1 MELGHAA
8 TVSNFPRVSRGEAHQ
23 ARGSR
28 QNARSRIRDG
38 GVTPCW
44 HIGTVNDDPEV
55 PGDPDEESEH
65 GTSDQG
71 EPAERGPV
79 LRRPVP
85 SLDAF
90 AAIQRS
96 LASID
101 FSAIQAA
108 QRTFEQ
114 AGAFKRIIEAQE
126 AIAKNFARSIDFSR
140 IAATHKAIVDTGVAT
155 QAMVAQK
162 QWAEALANSVDFSA
176 LNRAVSS
183 SAALDEWARTSTA
196 FNESLRKQ
204 TELFARIAEG
214 ITFKLPTI
222 DFSGLLA
229 ALDRWLPVNLRDVVA
244 LDVVATVALDE
255 GIPLSWVPRTEIVV
269 LLIDADGPAARVGIL
284 TDRRED
290 ILDDC
295 EQALAPIAHEWA
307 VQCHSAIAAMR
318 GNLDGPA
325 QSHASNII
333 DSIVLGLHGKNGR
346 EHAKTQARED
356 FDELPLQLAA
366 ENLSLRPLFR
376 AFTTW
381 FPHTGIDPPDHFAR
395 HATSHAVGHAGVFA
409 PISALVAV
417 MLATS
422 LTVQYA
428 RDEPTTDATDSD
440 SSP

>member
-1 MELGHAA
+1 M
-8 TVSNFPRVSRGEAHQ
+8 
-23 ARGSR
+23 
-28 QNARSRIRDG
+28 
-38 GVTPCW
+38 
-44 HIGTVNDDPEV
+44 
-55 PGDPDEESEH
+55 PGDPDEENED
-65 GTSDQG
+65 GASDQE
-71 EPAERGPV
+71 EPAESGPV
-79 LRRPVP
+79 FRGSVP

-90 AAIQRS
+90 AAIQRT

-108 QRTFEQ
+108 QRAFEQ
-114 AGAFKRIIEAQE
+114 AGAFPKIIEAQE
-126 AIAKNFARSIDFSR
+126 AIARNFARSIDFSG
-140 IAATHKAIVDTGVAT
+140 IAATHKAIVDAGVAA
-155 QAMVAQK
+155 QATAAQK
-162 QWAEALANSVDFSA
+162 QWAESLAKSIDFSA

-183 SAALDEWARTSTA
+183 SAALDEWARTSAA

-204 TELFARIAEG
+204 TEFFARIAES

-222 DFSGLLA
+222 DIPGLLA
-229 ALDRWLPVNLRDVVA
+229 ALDRWLPVNLRDIVA

-269 LLIDADGPAARVGIL
+269 LLIEADGPGARVGIL
-284 TDRRED
+284 TDRRDD

-295 EQALAPIAHEWA
+295 ERALAPIAHEWA
-307 VQCHSAIAAMR
+307 VQCRSAIAAMR
-318 GNLDGPA
+318 ADLDGPA

-333 DSIVLGLHGKNGR
+333 DSIVLGLHGRNGR
-346 EHAKTQARED
+346 EHTKTRARED
-356 FDELPLQLAA
+356 FDDLPLQLAA

-381 FPHTGIDPPDHFAR
+381 FPNSGIDPPDYFAR
-395 HATSHAVGHAGVFA
+395 HTTSHAVGHAGVFA

-428 RDEPTTDATDSD
+428 LNEPSTDAVDSD

>member
-1 MELGHAA
+1 MIGQI
-8 TVSNFPRVSRGEAHQ
+8 VVVVYPIGRCRVCV
-23 ARGSR
+23 
-28 QNARSRIRDG
+28 G

-44 HIGTVNDDPEV
+44 HTGTVNDDPEAL
-55 PGDPDEESEH
+55 GDPDEENEE
-65 GTSDQG
+65 GTSDQD
-71 EPAERGPV
+71 EPTE
-79 LRRPVP
+79 RRPIFPWSGP

-90 AAIQRS
+90 AAIQRR
-96 LASID
+96 LAALD

-108 QRTFEQ
+108 QHVFEQ
-114 AGAFKRIIEAQE
+114 PGAFKKVIEAQD
-126 AIAKNFARSIDFSR
+126 AITKNFARSIDFSG
-140 IAATHKAIVDTGVAT
+140 IAATHRAIADIGFST
-155 QAMVAQK
+155 QAVAAQK
-162 QWAEALANSVDFSA
+162 QWAESLAKSVDFSA

-183 SAALDEWARTSTA
+183 SKALADWARTSAA
-196 FNESLRKQ
+196 FNESLRKE

-222 DFSGLLA
+222 DTPGLLA
-229 ALDRWLPVNLRDVVA
+229 ALDRWLPGNLRDVDDDD
-244 LDVVATVALDE
+244 LNVVAMVALDE
-255 GIPLSWVPRTEIVV
+255 GIPLSWLPRTEIVV
-269 LLIDADGPAARVGIL
+269 LLIEADGPAERVAIL
-284 TDRRED
+284 ADRRDD

-295 EQALAPIAHEWA
+295 EKALAPIVHEWA
-307 VQCHSAIAAMR
+307 VHCRSAIDTMR
-318 GNLDGPA
+318 ANFDGPA

-346 EHAKTQARED
+346 ENVKMRARED

-376 AFTTW
+376 AFTQW
-381 FPHTGIDPPDHFAR
+381 FPNSGFDPPGYFSR

-428 RDEPTTDATDSD
+428 PDEPTIDAADSD
-440 SSP
+440 SSS

>member
-1 MELGHAA
+1 
-8 TVSNFPRVSRGEAHQ
+8 V
-23 ARGSR
+23 
-28 QNARSRIRDG
+28 I
-38 GVTPCW
+38 
-44 HIGTVNDDPEV
+44 DDPEI
-55 PGDPDEESEH
+55 PGDPDEGHEE
-65 GTSDQG
+65 GIFDQG
-71 EPAERGPV
+71 GPGEGGPT
-79 LRRPVP
+79 LFASIP

-108 QRTFEQ
+108 QRAVEQ
-114 AGAFKRIIEAQE
+114 AGVFKKVIEVQE
-126 AIAKNFARSIDFSR
+126 AIAGNFARSIDFSG
-140 IAATHKAIVDTGVAT
+140 IAATHKAIVDAGVAT
-155 QAMVAQK
+155 QAMAAQK
-162 QWAEALANSVDFSA
+162 QWAESLAKSIDLSA
-176 LNRAVSS
+176 LHRAISS
-183 SAALDEWARTSTA
+183 SAALDEWARTSAA

-204 TELFARIAEG
+204 TELIARITEG

-222 DFSGLLA
+222 DIPGLLA
-229 ALDRWLPVNLRDVVA
+229 ALHRWLPVNLRDVVG
-244 LDVVATVALDE
+244 LDVVAAVALDE

-269 LLIDADGPAARVGIL
+269 LIIEAHGPDERVGVL
-284 TDRRED
+284 TDRRDD

-295 EQALAPIAHEWA
+295 ESALAPIAHEWA
-307 VQCHSAIAAMR
+307 VQCRSGVAAMR
-318 GNLDGPA
+318 ANFDGPA

-333 DSIVLGLHGKNGR
+333 DSIVLGLHGKHGR
-346 EHAKTQARED
+346 EQVKTRARED

-381 FPHTGIDPPDHFAR
+381 FPNTGIDPPDYFAR

-409 PISALVAV
+409 PIAALVAV

-428 RDEPTTDATDSD
+428 PDEPSDDATDTD
-440 SSP
+440 SSL

>member
-1 MELGHAA
+1 M
-8 TVSNFPRVSRGEAHQ
+8 
-23 ARGSR
+23 
-28 QNARSRIRDG
+28 
-38 GVTPCW
+38 
-44 HIGTVNDDPEV
+44 NDDPEA
-55 PGDPDEESEH
+55 PGDRDEENEEE
-65 GTSDQG
+65 TSDQG

-79 LRRPVP
+79 FRGSVP

-108 QRTFEQ
+108 QRAFEQ
-114 AGAFKRIIEAQE
+114 AGAFKKVIEAQE
-126 AIAKNFARSIDFSR
+126 AIAKNFARSIDFSG
-140 IAATHKAIVDTGVAT
+140 IAAAHQEIVDAGVPA
-155 QAMVAQK
+155 QAMAAQK
-162 QWAEALANSVDFSA
+162 QWAESLAKSVDFSA

-183 SAALDEWARTSTA
+183 SAALDEWARTSAA

-204 TELFARIAEG
+204 TEFLARIAEG

-222 DFSGLLA
+222 DIPGLLA

-269 LLIDADGPAARVGIL
+269 LLIEADGPGARIGIL
-284 TDRRED
+284 TDRRDD

-295 EQALAPIAHEWA
+295 EKVLAPIAHEWA
-307 VQCHSAIAAMR
+307 VQCRSAIAAMR
-318 GNLDGPA
+318 ANLDGPA

-346 EHAKTQARED
+346 EHAKTRARED

-381 FPHTGIDPPDHFAR
+381 FPDTGIDPPDYFAR

-428 RDEPTTDATDSD
+428 VDEPSTDATDSD

>member
-1 MELGHAA
+1 M
-8 TVSNFPRVSRGEAHQ
+8 S
-23 ARGSR
+23 
-28 QNARSRIRDG
+28 
-38 GVTPCW
+38 
-44 HIGTVNDDPEV
+44 DDPEM
-55 PGDPDEESEH
+55 PDDPDEENKE
-65 GTSDQG
+65 GASDQE
-71 EPAERGPV
+71 EPAESGPV
-79 LRRPVP
+79 FRGSLP

-101 FSAIQAA
+101 FSAIEAA
-108 QRTFEQ
+108 QRAIEQ
-114 AGAFKRIIEAQE
+114 TGAFAKIIEAQE
-126 AIAKNFARSIDFSR
+126 AIAKNFARSIDFSG
-140 IAATHKAIVDTGVAT
+140 IAATHKAIADAGVAA
-155 QAMVAQK
+155 QAMTAQH
-162 QWAEALANSVDFSA
+162 QWAESLAKSLDFAA
-176 LNRAVSS
+176 LNRAVAS
-183 SAALDEWARTSTA
+183 SAALDEWARTSAA

-222 DFSGLLA
+222 DLPGLLA
-229 ALDRWLPVNLRDVVA
+229 ALDRWLPVNLRNVVA

-269 LLIDADGPAARVGIL
+269 LLIEADGPDARVSIL
-284 TDRRED
+284 LDRRED

-295 EQALAPIAHEWA
+295 EEALAPIAHEWGAQCRSA
-307 VQCHSAIAAMR
+307 VAAMR
-318 GNLDGPA
+318 ANLDGPA

-346 EHAKTQARED
+346 ENAKARAQED

-381 FPHTGIDPPDHFAR
+381 FPNTGIDPPDYFAR

-422 LTVQYA
+422 LTVQYGL
-428 RDEPTTDATDSD
+428 DEPTPDPTDSD
-440 SSP
+440 PSP

>member
-1 MELGHAA
+1 M
-8 TVSNFPRVSRGEAHQ
+8 S
-23 ARGSR
+23 
-28 QNARSRIRDG
+28 
-38 GVTPCW
+38 
-44 HIGTVNDDPEV
+44 DDPEN
-55 PGDPDEESEH
+55 PGDRDEENEE
-65 GTSDQG
+65 GASDEG
-71 EPAERGPV
+71 EPAEHGQVFRES
-79 LRRPVP
+79 VP

-101 FSAIQAA
+101 FSAIQTALRA
-108 QRTFEQ
+108 FAQ
-114 AGAFKRIIEAQE
+114 AGAFEQIIEAQE
-126 AIAKNFARSIDFSR
+126 AIAENFARSIDFSG
-140 IAATHKAIVDTGVAT
+140 IAATYKAIVDAGAAG
-155 QAMVAQK
+155 QAMTAQQ
-162 QWAEALANSVDFSA
+162 QWAESLANSIDFSA

-183 SAALDEWARTSTA
+183 SAALDEWARTSAA

-214 ITFKLPTI
+214 ITFQLPTI
-222 DFSGLLA
+222 DIPGLLA
-229 ALDRWLPVNLRDVVA
+229 ALDRWLPVNLRDVSA

-269 LLIDADGPAARVGIL
+269 LLIQADGPSERVGIL
-284 TDRRED
+284 TDRRDD

-295 EQALAPIAHEWA
+295 EKALAPIEHEWA
-307 VQCHSAIAAMR
+307 VQCRSAIAAMR
-318 GNLDGPA
+318 ANLDGPA

-346 EHAKTQARED
+346 EHVKSRARED
-356 FDELPLQLAA
+356 LDELPLQLAA

-381 FPHTGIDPPDHFAR
+381 FPNTGIDPPDYFAR

-409 PISALVAV
+409 PIPALIAV

-428 RDEPTTDATDSD
+428 LDEPCTDGTDGTDSD
-440 SSP
+440 S

>member
-1 MELGHAA
+1 MSDVPEPQGDHGAE
-8 TVSNFPRVSRGEAHQ
+8 NEEG
-23 ARGSR
+23 
-28 QNARSRIRDG
+28 
-38 GVTPCW
+38 TP
-44 HIGTVNDDPEV
+44 
-55 PGDPDEESEH
+55 
-65 GTSDQG
+65 DQG

-79 LRRPVP
+79 FRTSSP

-101 FSAIQAA
+101 FSAVQAA
-108 QRTFEQ
+108 QRAFEQ
-114 AGAFKRIIEAQE
+114 ADAFKKIIETQE
-126 AIAKNFARSIDFSR
+126 AIAKNFAGSIDFSG
-140 IAATHKAIVDTGVAT
+140 IASTHKAIVDAGAAVPAT
-155 QAMVAQK
+155 VAQQK
-162 QWAEALANSVDFSA
+162 WAESLAKSVDFSA

-183 SAALDEWARTSTA
+183 SAALDEWARTSA
-196 FNESLRKQ
+196 SFNESLRKQ

-214 ITFKLPTI
+214 VTFKLPSI
-222 DFSGLLA
+222 DMPGLLA
-229 ALDRWLPVNLRDVVA
+229 ALDRWLPDNLRADVA
-244 LDVVATVALDE
+244 LDIVATVALDE
-255 GIPLSWVPRTEIVV
+255 GIPLSWVPRSEIVV
-269 LLIDADGPAARVGIL
+269 LLIEADGPGERVRIL
-284 TDRRED
+284 TDRRDD

-295 EQALAPIAHEWA
+295 EKALAPIAHEWA
-307 VQCHSAIAAMR
+307 VQCRSAIAAMR
-318 GNLDGPA
+318 ASLDGPA

-381 FPHTGIDPPDHFAR
+381 FPNTGIDPPDYFAR

-417 MLATS
+417 MLASS

-428 RDEPTTDATDSD
+428 MDEPSTDTTDSD
-440 SSP
+440 PAS

>member
-1 MELGHAA
+1 M
-8 TVSNFPRVSRGEAHQ
+8 S
-23 ARGSR
+23 
-28 QNARSRIRDG
+28 
-38 GVTPCW
+38 
-44 HIGTVNDDPEV
+44 DDPET
-55 PGDPDEESEH
+55 PGDPDKENEDE
-65 GTSDQG
+65 TSDQG
-71 EPAERGPV
+71 QPAERGPV
-79 LRRPVP
+79 VGGSVP

-101 FSAIQAA
+101 FSAVRAA
-108 QRTFEQ
+108 QRAVEE
-114 AGAFKRIIEAQE
+114 AGAFKKIIEVQD

-140 IAATHKAIVDTGVAT
+140 IAATHRAIVDAGLAG
-155 QAMVAQK
+155 QAMAAQK
-162 QWAEALANSVDFSA
+162 QWAETLAKAIDFSA

-183 SAALDEWARTSTA
+183 SAALDEWARTSVA

-222 DFSGLLA
+222 DIAGLLA
-229 ALDRWLPVNLRDVVA
+229 ALDRWLPGNLRGIVA

-269 LLIDADGPAARVGIL
+269 LLIEADGADERVGIL
-284 TDRRED
+284 TDRRDD

-295 EQALAPIAHEWA
+295 DKALAPIAHEWA
-307 VQCHSAIAAMR
+307 VQCRSAIAAMR
-318 GNLDGPA
+318 ANLDGPA

-333 DSIVLGLHGKNGR
+333 DSIVLGLHGKKGR
-346 EHAKTQARED
+346 EHAKMRAWKVL
-356 FDELPLQLAA
+356 DELPLQLAA

-381 FPHTGIDPPDHFAR
+381 FPNTGIDPPDYFAR

-409 PISALVAV
+409 PTSALVAV

-428 RDEPTTDATDSD
+428 RDELRTDATDSD
-440 SSP
+440 ASP